1 MTNEEIVEE
10 ILHEAEQLKLRKE
23 VLDLAAKLKQTS
35 PNMSFLDSLELALSH
50 IKRNL

>member
-1 MTNEEIVEE
+1 MTNEEMVEE
-10 ILHEAEQLKLRKE
+10 LLIEADRLRLRKE
-23 VLDLAAKLKQTS
+23 VLDLATKLKQTS